1 MNILVENCAM
11 DGTYAGL
18 EKERGEAAGNGV
30 FHGLTRVLLT
40 EAVDSAVDILWGK
53 LPTPE
58 SPPAGENCTL
68 FEQKALELLGC
79 RKVSTN
85 RRRQNAP
92 LKAPYG
98 SLPPVDSEN
107 PFQQWI
113 TGT

>member
-11 DGTYAGL
+11 GGTYAGQG
-18 EKERGEAAGNGV
+18 KERGEAGGIGV
-30 FHGLTRVLLT
+30 FHGWANGLLT
-40 EAVDSAVDILWGK
+40 EAVDSVVDILWGK
-53 LPTPE
+53 LPMPE
-58 SPPAGENCTL
+58 PPPAGENCTL
-68 FEQKALELLGC
+68 FEQKAAELLGC